1 MKGIPESKLL
11 EIADDIGNRDVVK
24 IGVSGGLTRPQVESL
39 DSDCYKVLTK
49 IMADTTPREQ
59 KSKLRQILT
68 DCNHTAAADTHLPT
82 RKKTAPK
89 TNLPKKRELESPTI
103 PTEDA
108 TPAKKK
114 PRAKSK
120 LETEKMKLKQLK
132 ADQDVL
138 RKKQKEIDKD
148 IDQNSKELE
157 KTQNVV
163 KKLMEQEIQDDMKKI
178 EKRKKEL
185 DKLSLP
191 GISTSQKST
200 SNTNS

>member
-1 MKGIPESKLL
+1 MKGIPESKLM
-11 EIADDIGNRDVVK
+11 EIADDVGNRDAMK
-24 IGVSGGLTRPQVESL
+24 IGLSGGLSRHQVESL

-49 IMADTTPREQ
+49 IMANITPKEQ
-59 KSKLRQILT
+59 KRKLRQILT
-68 DCNHTAAADTHLPT
+68 DCNYTAAADTHLPT
-82 RKKTAPK
+82 RKKTTPK
-89 TNLPKKRELESPTI
+89 TNLAKKRELDSPTI
-103 PTEDA
+103 PTADA

-120 LETEKMKLKQLK
+120 LEAEKMKLKRLK

-138 RKKQKEIDKD
+138 RKRQKEIDKD

-157 KTQNVV
+157 KTQNVL

-191 GISTSQKST
+191 GGSTSQKST